1 MISPPINLGQA
12 GLTLGVRLYFQAE
25 GQAPVAQSV
34 VGVTVVEI
42 GLGDYYVAGLADPP
56 AGSRAKAQVFEV
68 ATPAL
73 VMYEIP
79 YGAVPGTSIVWRHE
93 VVPGAPTQRIVQR
106 DTYAILSLIVT
117 AGLPAEIA
125 DGGTAASLT
134 LYNAGTSAVFFS
146 GRAVVISNVT
156 QDGGG
161 NGYGATFTYAIQA
174 GDTATPGSY
183 RGRVAI
189 DYVGS
194 MGIQT
199 VPADDRFRVEIVPD
213 YDAT

>member
-12 GLTLGVRLYFQAE
+12 GLTLSVRLYFQAQ
-25 GQAPVAQSV
+25 GAAPVSQST
-34 VGVTVVEI
+34 GTVTVNEI
-42 GLGDYYVAGLADPP
+42 GQGDYYFGGLPEPPGGSVAALVIHETA
-56 AGSRAKAQVFEV
+56 F
-68 ATPAL
+68 PAL
-73 VMYEIP
+73 AMYTYS

-93 VVPGAPTQRIVQR
+93 VLPGAPVQRIVQR
-106 DTYAILSLIVT
+106 DTYGSLSLTVT
-117 AGLPAEIA
+117 AGLPAKIA
-125 DGGTAASLT
+125 DGGTAATLT

-174 GDTATPGSY
+174 GDTATPGSF

-189 DYVGS
+189 DYAGALGV
-194 MGIQT
+194 QT

-213 YDAT
+213 YDAS